1 MPRQA
6 RPAVPYDERPMQTK
20 PSAPASRAVPGDG
33 VTLRAR
39 DWGGGGQPLVL
50 LHGLASNARIWDGVA
65 PRLVGAGLRVVA
77 LDLRGHGESEQPDD
91 GYDFASVGRDLE
103 AALAGLELEHPVLV
117 GHSWGA
123 HVALQYTAE
132 RPGALAGLVM
142 VDGGLRSAA
151 ELAGPTR
158 EDTRRRLAPPRFAV
172 PLDDWL
178 ARAGRFDAGGS
189 GGQRWVRDFLRAGVE
204 VDDRGVARSRFRF
217 DNHLQVIDALHDQ
230 RPAALYPLVDC
241 PVLLCPADDGEPAE
255 AKAAAVGR
263 AFDLLPSASV
273 TWFEDTKHDIP
284 LQRPAE
290 LAAELAR
297 FAKEVSG
304 RG

>member
-1 MPRQA
+1 
-6 RPAVPYDERPMQTK
+6 MQTR

-39 DWGGGGQPLVL
+39 DWGGGGQPVVL

-65 PRLVGAGLRVVA
+65 ARLVGAGLRVVA

-91 GYDFASVGRDLE
+91 GYDFASVGRDLSS
-103 AALAGLELEHPVLV
+103 ALAGLELERPVLV

-123 HVALQYTAE
+123 HVALQYAAE
-132 RPGALAGLVM
+132 RPGALAGLAM

-158 EDTRRRLAPPRFAV
+158 EDARRRLAPPRFAV
-172 PLDDWL
+172 PLADWL
-178 ARAGRFDAGGS
+178 ARAERFDAGGS

-204 VDDRGVARSRFRF
+204 VDDHGVARARFRF
-217 DNHLQVIDALHDQ
+217 DNHLQVIDALHGQ
-230 RPAALYPLVDC
+230 RPPALYPLVDC
-241 PVLLCPADDGEPAE
+241 PVLLCPAGDGEPAE

-263 AFDLLPSASV
+263 ALDLLPSAAV
-273 TWFEDTKHDIP
+273 TWFEDTMHDVP